1 MIDSAYF
8 LILAMLALGYG
19 VQRAG
24 VVPASAVQVL
34 NRVVLYVCLPA
45 AVLRYVPQLKW
56 QVELLG
62 LIALPW
68 LLLLVALLAVWLLGR
83 VIAMSDAVRAVL
95 LLSVALGNTSF
106 LGYPIVRVLIG
117 EHALPYAVVYDQF
130 GAFLMLSTFGLWVL
144 ARYGGDARPGVGAM
158 LRRIALFPPLWAL
171 LIGVSVMPAAPPAW
185 IATAL
190 RWASD
195 ALLPLAMLTVGLA
208 LRFTL
213 PREMRVPLAAGL
225 ALKLALL
232 PALAW
237 LLVPWLGLRG
247 VIAQV
252 AVLESAMPAMISA
265 AALAIAQGLAPR
277 LAAALVG
284 YGVLLSMLTLP
295 LWAQVQW

>member
-8 LILAMLALGYG
+8 VILAMLALGYG
-19 VQRAG
+19 VRRAG

-34 NRVVLYVCLPA
+34 NRGVLYVCLPA
-45 AVLRYVPQLKW
+45 AVLRYVPQLTW
-56 QVELLG
+56 QAELLG

-68 LLLLVALLAVWLLGR
+68 LLLLVAVLAVWLLGR
-83 VIAMSDAVRAVL
+83 VIAMSDVVRAVL
-95 LLSVALGNTSF
+95 LLSVGLGNTSF
-106 LGYPIVRVLIG
+106 LGYPITRTLLG

-144 ARYGGDARPGVGAM
+144 ARYGGGARPGVGAM

-171 LIGVSVMPAAPPAW
+171 VIGVSVMPAAPPAW

-295 LWAQVQW
+295 LWAQVRW